1 MTAPVTRL
9 DPTIEIPASF
19 LVTGSSGAGK
29 TDLVLRIIA
38 HRLSIFRK
46 PFEEIIY
53 FYDTYQDKFDQY
65 ATTVKFVNSL
75 IDVKFTGRSTLIIID
90 DQALNISTEIVSLFT
105 TGRHKNVTPMLLVQN
120 IFLPSPLMRTIV
132 ANCSHFLFLKSP
144 KSRFQLAN
152 LLRQIYSKDQSK
164 HVLAAY
170 DDATR
175 QKYTFLWLDL
185 SPNADERL
193 RIKSRLYTASDDVTS
208 LQKVYLMPI
217 TYNEF
222 S

>member
-29 TDLVLRIIA
+29 TDLVLRIIT